1 MYKLIPC
8 LFFRGNFFFHVSIF
22 ASCWLGL
29 NQRLAA
35 NRLGSFV
42 TSLRFNALAL
52 QRTRPIVSACFDYI
66 ETDRTEGAYLKYEII
81 YL

>member
-8 LFFRGNFFFHVSIF
+8 LFLLTKLLFHFFIF
-22 ASCWLGL
+22 PSCQLGL
-29 NQRLAA
+29 DRRLAA

-42 TSLRFNALAL
+42 TSLRFTALAL
-52 QRTRPIVSACFDYI
+52 QRTRPIVSPCFDYI
-66 ETDRTEGAYLKYEII
+66 ETDRTEGAYLKDEII